1 MAGNLTG
8 VDDLDEWK
16 NTLKELKE
24 SKYSDMDEVFRI
36 LRFSYDRLY
45 DLALQQ
51 CLLYC
56 ALFPEGQVIEREE
69 LISNLI
75 NVGIIERMESRQEA
89 LDKGHKML
97 NRLEGVC
104 LLDRIDGGNAIKMH
118 DLIRDMAI
126 QIRKENPSVMVNF
139 TFDPYFSFFFLY
151 ILTTNFFSTR
161 ICFDSF
167 K

>member
-1 MAGNLTG
+1 
-8 VDDLDEWK
+8 
-16 NTLKELKE
+16 
-24 SKYSDMDEVFRI
+24 
-36 LRFSYDRLY
+36 
-45 DLALQQ
+45 
-51 CLLYC
+51 
-56 ALFPEGQVIEREE
+56 
-69 LISNLI
+69 
-75 NVGIIERMESRQEA
+75 
-89 LDKGHKML
+89 ML

-151 ILTTNFFSTR
+151 ILTTNFFATR